1 MNKPQQFLIEAVE
14 QNDLKK
20 IRAALSTY
28 LSKNPT
34 NDNKEVTYAVAY
46 VNQHF
51 QGDLWDTHDNRP
63 FEENLSNW
71 SKDYLA
77 GLKSDLRNNFSK
89 QRFDHILL
97 VGQEIYKKKQVSP
110 KQHQE
115 GPSVQVQRSAPGN
128 QEQRV
133 NNLQEKPMNWLIPA
147 VVGVGIIAVVYMM
160 LRK

>member
-1 MNKPQQFLIEAVE
+1 MNKPQQFLIDAVE

-34 NDNKEVTYAVAY
+34 NENKEVTDAVAY

-51 QGDLWDTHDNRP
+51 QGGLWDAPDDRP
-63 FEENLSNW
+63 FEENPSNW
-71 SKDYLA
+71 SKDYFA

-89 QRFDHILL
+89 QRFVHILS

-110 KQHQE
+110 KQPQA
-115 GPSVQVQRSAPGN
+115 GQSVQVQRPASKN
-128 QEQRV
+128 QEQGVIRP
-133 NNLQEKPMNWLIPA
+133 QEKPMNWLIPA
-147 VVGVGIIAVVYMM
+147 VVGVGIIAVVYMLM
-160 LRK
+160 RK